1 MVRYLCPAA
10 LLAATTIACGAS
22 APPPAR
28 SPSNGA
34 QLLARCARD
43 ASPPQAAEQVTS
55 WSCEDLTAVETL
67 VLSASDQDI
76 ALAFD
81 GFAANFPGHG
91 VKRVDAKYIQG
102 DTRRT
107 AMRLEGN
114 GPSGETIEAQMVA
127 VAIGNGVRLVTCS
140 SKDRRSPCGPVIEM
154 LVQERAGQAN

>member
-22 APPPAR
+22 TPPPTPPV
-28 SPSNGA
+28 SDGE
-34 QLLARCARD
+34 QLLARCTQED
-43 ASPPQAAEQVTS
+43 SPPHADEHVTS
-55 WSCEDLTAVETL
+55 WSCANLTAVETL

-81 GFAANFPGHG
+81 GFAANFSGQA

-107 AMRLEGN
+107 AMRLEGH
-114 GPSGETIEAQMVA
+114 GPTGQAIEAQMVA
-127 VAIGNGVRLVTCS
+127 VAIGNGVRLITCS
-140 SKDRRSPCGPVIEM
+140 SKDAASPCGPVIEM
-154 LVQERAGQAN
+154 LVHDRAGTTD